1 MTRAAGSA
9 LVVSSTVGGVAIAL
23 AALALAAE
31 PAIASLDTA
40 APAPALNRSAQSM
53 PDPDFVPLAND
64 LDTLEQVTS
73 VSQLSDVQ
81 PTDWAFQ
88 ALQSLVERY
97 GCIAGYPDGT
107 FKGNHALS
115 RYEFAAGLNACLDR
129 ISELIAAATADLAT
143 KDDLAVL
150 QRLQDEFAA
159 ELATIRGRVDA
170 LEARTAELEANQF
183 STTTKLQGEVIFA
196 FSNAF
201 GGDSVTNITGNTVDA
216 ETEAVFQDRIRLN
229 LVTSFTGRDRL
240 ITRLQAG
247 NAVPLLASGGDTG
260 GDDAAS
266 LLFSNDGRLTFDD
279 STVARN
285 GNSVFLD
292 LLAYSFPVGKKLNL
306 HLFANGALH
315 YDYADTL
322 NPYLEDFGGGSG
334 ALSRFGERNP
344 IYGLGGDAAGF
355 GLNYQISKVLRLD
368 AGYLANESSDP
379 SSGAGVFNGN
389 YSALGQLVIQP
400 VERFKLGLT
409 YVHAYNGA
417 STPAFRFGGAGTAT
431 GTFQANL
438 IPIALSSST
447 EASFEAVSTP
457 TASNS
462 YGIEA
467 FYQVSDRFA
476 FGGWVGLTKARLIDF
491 GDADIWNYAVTL
503 AFPDLGKEGN
513 LGGIVV
519 GVEPSLKGLRSN
531 NDQVGINHRDDAWHI
546 EGFYKCR
553 VNDNISITP
562 GLIWLPSLN
571 QNSAN
576 DDVFIG
582 TIRTTF
588 TF

>member
-1 MTRAAGSA
+1 MMAFQGLRSVLNASAGLVAFVLATATGAMAGDPLDEAAAASA
-9 LVVSSTVGGVAIAL
+9 RDVSVAEV
-23 AALALAAE
+23 AAE
-31 PAIASLDTA
+31 SEALPDNGLD
-40 APAPALNRSAQSM
+40 AL
-53 PDPDFVPLAND
+53 D
-64 LDTLEQVTS
+64 QVTS

-107 FKGNHALS
+107 FKGNRALS

-170 LEARTAELEANQF
+170 LEARAAELEANQF
-183 STTTKLQGEVIFA
+183 STTTKLDGEAIFA

-201 GGDSVTNITGNTVDA
+201 GGNNVTNIVGSNVDA
-216 ETEAVFQDRIRLN
+216 ETEAVFQDRVRLN

-260 GDDAAS
+260 GANAAN
-266 LLFSNDGRLTFDD
+266 LLFSNDGRLNFDD
-279 STVARN
+279 STVATN
-285 GNSVFLD
+285 NNSVFLD
-292 LLAYSFPVGKKLNL
+292 LLAYSFPVGKRLNL

-315 YDYADTL
+315 YHYADTI

-344 IYGLGGDAAGF
+344 IYSLGGDAAGV
-355 GLNYQISKVLRLD
+355 GLNYRINNVLRLD

-379 SSGAGVFNGN
+379 SSGAGLLDGN
-389 YSALGQLVIQP
+389 YSALGQLVIEP
-400 VERFKLGLT
+400 GKHFKLGLT
-409 YVHAYNGA
+409 YVHAYNG
-417 STPAFRFGGAGTAT
+417 SDTPAFRFGGAGSAT
-431 GTFQANL
+431 GTFLANL
-438 IPIALSSST
+438 IPIALST
-447 EASFEAVSTP
+447 NTGASFAGVSTP
-457 TASNS
+457 TSSNS
-462 YGIEA
+462 YGVEA
-467 FYQVSDRFA
+467 FYQVSPRVA
-476 FGGWVGLTKARLIDF
+476 VGGWVGLTKARLIDF
-491 GDADIWNYAVTL
+491 GDADIWNYALTM

-519 GVEPSLKGLRSN
+519 GVEPTLKGLRSG
-531 NDQVGINHRDDAWHI
+531 DSQVGINHRDEAWHL
-546 EGFYKCR
+546 EAFYQYR
-553 VNDNISITP
+553 ISDNISITP
-562 GLIWLPSLN
+562 GAIWLPALN